1 MKNVL
6 KYVLVW
12 IIFILALNLYMFLG
26 SLIPKN
32 IVLNNIK
39 ESATILN
46 EQGNSKYVL
55 WVNIDNFTDAIIIN
69 QEYSIDSNAPLYSY
83 MSARRNYDLD
93 KTTKT
98 ITDSEYTEEISNLD
112 EDYTMNQ
119 VGTLKKLVDGK
130 IDTATTYARYWHG
143 FMPVLRVLL
152 IFMNI
157 SEIRIFNFI
166 VLLCLLIYFLY
177 LVSKKF
183 GVTIAFIFAYSLIVY
198 DYLFVSFSIS
208 AVSVYLIFMIASII
222 LLKNIEKIKNLG
234 IYFFL
239 IGCFTSSMDLLSV
252 PLLTLVIPLFI
263 CILNDK
269 QNNTQ
274 SFGKIFKYCVLW
286 AIGYGLTWISKW
298 VIYDLI
304 YHQNIILNAL
314 ETTRYRA
321 SQTGDYS
328 VIIINIIKSLVID
341 FSHTN

>member
-1 MKNVL
+1 
-6 KYVLVW
+6 
-12 IIFILALNLYMFLG
+12 
-26 SLIPKN
+26 
-32 IVLNNIK
+32 
-39 ESATILN
+39 
-46 EQGNSKYVL
+46 
-55 WVNIDNFTDAIIIN
+55 
-69 QEYSIDSNAPLYSY
+69 
-83 MSARRNYDLD
+83 
-93 KTTKT
+93 
-98 ITDSEYTEEISNLD
+98 
-112 EDYTMNQ
+112 
-119 VGTLKKLVDGK
+119 
-130 IDTATTYARYWHG
+130 
-143 FMPVLRVLL
+143 MPVLRVLL

-328 VIIINIIKSLVID
+328 VIIINIIKSLVIVFFGIIVLLIKMFVKKEKISFENWFKQNKELLFTTFLPILWYFIILEHSAEHIFFTYKLITGFVIGMLLLFNNLTKSGKD
-341 FSHTN
+341 VEIKCQNQKK